1 MKKKLTLL
9 EFTDLVVGEFIV
21 VYNDDWG
28 DPIYEDNPNIPDGQ
42 KFVDFLDVYGDY
54 YVVALSVMSNSF
66 SEEDNNIGILIRKE

>member
-9 EFTDLVVGEFIV
+9 EFTDLVEGEFIV

-28 DPIYEDNPNIPDGQ
+28 DPIYEDNPNIPNGQ

-54 YVVALSVMSNSF
+54 FVVALSVTSNSF
-66 SEEDNNIGILIRKE
+66 SEEDDNIGILIRKE